1 MRRMLIMAR
10 QSRSKVKQLKN
21 LLIVDGETEEVYF
34 KNILQRYNMSA
45 KDVKRV
51 APSGGQAVSS
61 GMSEAHSFE
70 TAMRKQYSNYYIII
84 DRDNISRAEFEHI
97 QREANQRQNV
107 ELIFSNVAFEVW
119 LLAHYQNMTARPVDA
134 DADNAR
140 YRRVLSNYL
149 DAPYKKGDSVQLDK
163 IISSAEHPIDTAFS
177 NTSTIQ
183 ELDYDYQCTNV
194 GPFLRQLVANR

>member
-1 MRRMLIMAR
+1 
-10 QSRSKVKQLKN
+10 
-21 LLIVDGETEEVYF
+21 
-34 KNILQRYNMSA
+34 
-45 KDVKRV
+45 
-51 APSGGQAVSS
+51 
-61 GMSEAHSFE
+61 MSEANSFE

-134 DADNAR
+134 DTDNAR
-140 YRRVLSNYL
+140 YRRVLSNCL
-149 DAPYKKGDSVQLDK
+149 NEPYKKGNSVQLDR
-163 IISSAEHPIDTAFS
+163 IISSAEHPIETAFN
-177 NTSTIQ
+177 NTSAIQ
-183 ELDYDYQCTNV
+183 ELSYDNQCTNV

>member
-1 MRRMLIMAR
+1 MAR
-10 QSRSKVKQLKN
+10 QSKSRVKQLKN

-45 KDVKRV
+45 KDVKKV

>member
-1 MRRMLIMAR
+1 MAR

-51 APSGGQAVSS
+51 APSGGQAISS

>member
-1 MRRMLIMAR
+1 MAR
-10 QSRSKVKQLKN
+10 QSKSRVKQLKN

-34 KNILQRYNMSA
+34 KNILQRYKMSA

-51 APSGGQAVSS
+51 TPSGGQAVSF
-61 GMSEAHSFE
+61 GMSEANSFE

-134 DADNAR
+134 DTDNAR
-140 YRRVLSNYL
+140 YRRVLSNCL
-149 DAPYKKGDSVQLDK
+149 NEPYKKGNSVQLDR
-163 IISSAEHPIDTAFS
+163 IISSAEHPIETAFN
-177 NTSTIQ
+177 NTSAIQ
-183 ELDYDYQCTNV
+183 ELSYDNQCTNV

>member
-1 MRRMLIMAR
+1 MAR

-51 APSGGQAVSS
+51 APSGGQDVSS

-107 ELIFSNVAFEVW
+107 ELIFSNIAFEVW

>member
-1 MRRMLIMAR
+1 MAR

-107 ELIFSNVAFEVW
+107 ELIFSNIAFEVW

-163 IISSAEHPIDTAFS
+163 IISLAEHPIDTAFS

>member
-1 MRRMLIMAR
+1 MAR
-10 QSRSKVKQLKN
+10 QSKSKVKQLKN

-34 KNILQRYNMSA
+34 KNILQRYKMSA

-51 APSGGQAVSS
+51 TPSGGQAVSF
-61 GMSEAHSFE
+61 GMSEANSFE
-70 TAMRKQYSNYYIII
+70 TAMRKQYSNYYII

-134 DADNAR
+134 DTDNAR
-140 YRRVLSNYL
+140 YRRVLSNCL
-149 DAPYKKGDSVQLDK
+149 NEPYKKGNSVQLDR
-163 IISSAEHPIDTAFS
+163 IISSAEHPIETAFN
-177 NTSTIQ
+177 NTSAIQ
-183 ELDYDYQCTNV
+183 ELSYDNQCTNV

>member
-1 MRRMLIMAR
+1 M
-10 QSRSKVKQLKN
+10 
-21 LLIVDGETEEVYF
+21 
-34 KNILQRYNMSA
+34 
-45 KDVKRV
+45 
-51 APSGGQAVSS
+51 
-61 GMSEAHSFE
+61 
-70 TAMRKQYSNYYIII
+70 
-84 DRDNISRAEFEHI
+84 
-97 QREANQRQNV
+97 QNV

-119 LLAHYQNMTARPVDA
+119 LLAHYYRMTDRPVDA

-149 DAPYKKGDSVQLDK
+149 NAPYKKGDSVQLDK

>member
-1 MRRMLIMAR
+1 MAR

-70 TAMRKQYSNYYIII
+70 TSMRKQYSNYYIII

-107 ELIFSNVAFEVW
+107 ELIFSNIAFEVW

>member
-1 MRRMLIMAR
+1 MAR
-10 QSRSKVKQLKN
+10 QSKSKVKQLKN

-51 APSGGQAVSS
+51 SPSGGQAVSS
-61 GMSEAHSFE
+61 GMSEARSFE

-84 DRDNISRAEFEHI
+84 DRDYLSRDEFERI
-97 QREANQRQNV
+97 RREANQMQNV

-134 DADNAR
+134 DADNDR

-149 DAPYKKGDSVQLDK
+149 DTPYKKGDSVQLDK
-163 IISSAEHPIDTAFS
+163 IISSAEHPIETAFN
-177 NTSTIQ
+177 NTSAIQ

>member
-1 MRRMLIMAR
+1 MAR
-10 QSRSKVKQLKN
+10 QSKSRVKQLKN

-34 KNILQRYNMSA
+34 KNILQRFNMSA

-97 QREANQRQNV
+97 QREANQMQNV

-163 IISSAEHPIDTAFS
+163 IISLVEHPIDTAFNNAS
-177 NTSTIQ
+177 AIQ

>member
-1 MRRMLIMAR
+1 MAR

-21 LLIVDGETEEVYF
+21 LLIVDGDTEERYF

-45 KDVKRV
+45 KDVKQV
-51 APSGGQAVSS
+51 APSGGNAVTFAL
-61 GMSEAHSFE
+61 SEAHSFE
-70 TAMRKQYSNYYIII
+70 SAMRKRYENYYIII
-84 DRDNISRAEFEHI
+84 DRDYLSRDEFERI
-97 QREANQRQNV
+97 RREANQMQNV

-119 LLAHYQNMTARPVDA
+119 LLAHYQRMTSRPVDA
-134 DADNAR
+134 STDNDI
-140 YRRVLSNYL
+140 YKQNLDNYL
-149 DAPYKKGDSVQLDK
+149 DAPYKKGDGVQLDK

-177 NTSTIQ
+177 NTSAIQ

>member
-1 MRRMLIMAR
+1 MAR
-10 QSRSKVKQLKN
+10 QSKSRVKQLKN
-21 LLIVDGETEEVYF
+21 LLIVDGDTEERYF

-45 KDVKRV
+45 KDVKKV
-51 APSGGQAVSS
+51 SPSGGQAVSS
-61 GMSEAHSFE
+61 GMSEARSFE

-84 DRDNISRAEFEHI
+84 DRDYLSRDEFERI
-97 QREANQRQNV
+97 RREANQMQNV

-119 LLAHYQNMTARPVDA
+119 LLAHYQIMTSRPVDA
-134 DADNAR
+134 DADNAQ
-140 YRRVLSNYL
+140 YRRVLTNYL

-177 NTSTIQ
+177 NTSAIQ

>member
-1 MRRMLIMAR
+1 MAR
-10 QSRSKVKQLKN
+10 QSRGKVKQLKN

-107 ELIFSNVAFEVW
+107 ELIFSNIAFEVW

>member
-1 MRRMLIMAR
+1 MAR
-10 QSRSKVKQLKN
+10 QSKSKVKQLKN

-51 APSGGQAVSS
+51 TPSGGRAVSF
-61 GMSEAHSFE
+61 GMSEANSFE

-97 QREANQRQNV
+97 RREADQRQNV
-107 ELIFSNVAFEVW
+107 TLIFSNVSFEVW
-119 LLAHYQNMTARPVDA
+119 LLAHYQRMTARPVDA

-140 YRRVLSNYL
+140 YRRVLSNCL
-149 DAPYKKGDSVQLDK
+149 DEHYQKGNSAQLDK
-163 IISSAEHPIDTAFS
+163 IISSAEHPIDTAFN
-177 NTSTIQ
+177 NTSAIQ

>member
-1 MRRMLIMAR
+1 MAR
-10 QSRSKVKQLKN
+10 QSKSKVKQLKN
-21 LLIVDGETEEVYF
+21 LLIVDGDTEERYF

-45 KDVKRV
+45 KDVKKV
-51 APSGGQAVSS
+51 SPSGGQAVSS
-61 GMSEAHSFE
+61 GVSEAHSFE

-97 QREANQRQNV
+97 RREVNQMQNV

-149 DAPYKKGDSVQLDK
+149 DASYKKGDSVQLDK
-163 IISSAEHPIDTAFS
+163 IISSAEHPIETAFN
-177 NTSTIQ
+177 NTSAIQ
-183 ELDYDYQCTNV
+183 ELYYDYQCTNV

>member
-1 MRRMLIMAR
+1 MAR
-10 QSRSKVKQLKN
+10 QSRSKVKKLKN

-107 ELIFSNVAFEVW
+107 ELIFSNIAFEVW

>member
-1 MRRMLIMAR
+1 MAR
-10 QSRSKVKQLKN
+10 QSKSKVKQLKN

-34 KNILQRYNMSA
+34 KNILQRYKMSA

-51 APSGGQAVSS
+51 TPSGGQAVSF
-61 GMSEAHSFE
+61 GMSEANSFE

-134 DADNAR
+134 DTDNAR
-140 YRRVLSNYL
+140 YRRVLSNCL
-149 DAPYKKGDSVQLDK
+149 NEPYKKGNSVQLDR
-163 IISSAEHPIDTAFS
+163 IISSAEHPIETAFNLS
-177 NTSTIQ
+177 LIHI
-183 ELDYDYQCTNV
+183 YQM
-194 GPFLRQLVANR
+194 A

>member
-1 MRRMLIMAR
+1 MAR

-45 KDVKRV
+45 KDVKKV
-51 APSGGQAVSS
+51 SPSGGQAVSA
-61 GMSEAHSFE
+61 GMSEARSFE
-70 TAMRKQYSNYYIII
+70 TAMRKQYSNYYVII
-84 DRDNISRAEFEHI
+84 DRDYLSRAEFEHI
-97 QREANQRQNV
+97 QREANQMQNV

-119 LLAHYQNMTARPVDA
+119 LLAHYQRMTVRPVDA

-183 ELDYDYQCTNV
+183 ALDYDNQCTNV

>member
-1 MRRMLIMAR
+1 MLIMAR

-107 ELIFSNVAFEVW
+107 ELIFSNIAFEVW